1 MLEKLLNSVGIKT
14 KAQKKRSAT
23 VRRLQ
28 HMHNLDSIQKAKDVV
43 ENKLKERGGN
53 R

>member
-1 MLEKLLNSVGIKT
+1 MLERLLNSVGIQT

-23 VRRLQ
+23 VKRLQ
-28 HMHNLDSIQKAKDVV
+28 HMHYLDSIQKGKDVV
-43 ENKLKERGGN
+43 ENKLAKRGGN